1 MRSDFEPKRIREAKE
16 TLGRQ
21 LESVKQMLQA
31 QKEQEREAM
40 QKTSASLFSRFAA
53 YFKRLF

>member
-21 LESVKQMLQA
+21 IESVQQMLQA
-31 QKEQEREAM
+31 QKAQIKEVE
-40 QKTSASLFSRFAA
+40 KTSTSLLTRFVE
-53 YFKRLF
+53 YMKKLF